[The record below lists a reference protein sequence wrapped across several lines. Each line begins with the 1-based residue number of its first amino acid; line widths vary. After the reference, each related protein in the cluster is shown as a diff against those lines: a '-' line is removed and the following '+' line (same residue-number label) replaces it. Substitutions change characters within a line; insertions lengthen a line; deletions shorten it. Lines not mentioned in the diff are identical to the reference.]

1 MEPLQSFVR
10 DYGKSRA
17 REYLLTT
24 RLIHDAGIAA
34 AAKGY
39 QLLVYTP
46 TVDSDGFDVIFD
58 DHDHLVPLQLKS
70 VHSEGKTQSWDIHRS
85 LLRPE
90 PEYADLFGF
99 EASPYGTGRGGGVVL
114 TKVAAGTDT
123 VSVTYS
129 FTDISIL
136 ALKWKGIIGAP
147 KPQQERLLKLKRD
160 LQLES
165 SGTVEVPRSAFVSCK
180 SPAHLLAVAG
190 LHSTIETSW
199 RHLLLEFLRAEER
212 QLHYTWKEEQDPSES
227 PEIYK
232 TALTEEVTRLL
243 NAVP

>member
-1 MEPLQSFVR
+1 MEPLQKFIE
-10 DYGKSRA
+10 DYGQSRV
-17 REYLLTT
+17 REHLLTT

-58 DHDHLVPLQLKS
+58 DRDRLVPLQLKS
-70 VHSEGKTQSWDIHRS
+70 IHSKGKARSWDIHRS

-99 EASPYGTGRGGGVVL
+99 EASPNGTGRGGGVVL
-114 TKVAAGTDT
+114 TTVAAETDT

-136 ALKWKGIIGAP
+136 TLKWRGIIGAT
-147 KPQQERLLKLKRD
+147 KLQQEKLLKLKRD

-165 SGTVEVPRSAFVSCK
+165 SGTVKLPRSAFIPCK

-212 QLHYTWKEEQDPSES
+212 QSIYTWKEEQDPSES
-227 PEIYK
+227 PEKYK
-232 TALTEEVTRLL
+232 TALTEEVARLL
-243 NAVP
+243 G